1 MNLDL
6 TEEQEM
12 LRTSARDFLTKECP
26 KTLVRKL
33 EEDEKGYSPELWQKM
48 AELGWMG
55 LVLPEQYNG
64 MGMGFMDLVI
74 LLQEMGRNILPGPFF
89 STVVMGSLPILN
101 AGTEG
106 QKKEFLPRIAKGDA
120 ILALAFTEPSA
131 RYDAAGVQIKAEAQG
146 DSFIIN
152 GTKLFVENAH
162 IADYIICVTR
172 TKKGATPED
181 GITLFLVDA
190 KSPGI
195 KCEVMPTIGADKLC
209 EVVFKNVKV
218 PKSNMLGKLH
228 EGWPVMAKT
237 LEYATIAKCAEMV
250 GGQEAALE
258 MTLAYVKER
267 VQYGKPIGSFQV
279 IQHYCANM
287 WMNVETSR
295 DILYKAAWNVAEGLP
310 GSASEVAVAKGWI
323 NEAYKFVTER
333 AVQCH
338 GAIGTTRDHD
348 IGLYYRRA
356 KSGELAFGDTDFQKE
371 LVAQQLGL

>member
-12 LRTSARDFLTKECP
+12 LRSSARDFLTKECP
-26 KTLVRKL
+26 KSLVRKL
-33 EEDEKGYSPELWQKM
+33 EEDEKGYSPELWSKM
-48 AELGWMG
+48 ADLGWMG
-55 LVLPEQYNG
+55 LVLPEDYGGQ
-64 MGMGFMDLVI
+64 GMGFMDLII
-74 LLQEMGRNILPGPFF
+74 LLQEMGRNIVPGPFF
-89 STVVMGSLPILN
+89 CTVVLGSLPILS
-101 AGTEG
+101 AGTEE
-106 QKKEFLPRIAKGDA
+106 QKKEFLPKIAKGEL
-120 ILALAFTEPSA
+120 IMTLAFTEPSA
-131 RYDAAGVQIKAEAQG
+131 RYDAAGVKTKAVAQG
-146 DSFIIN
+146 DNFVIN

-162 IADYIICVTR
+162 IADYMICVTR
-172 TKKGATPED
+172 TQKGATPED

-209 EVVFKNVKV
+209 EVMFKNVKV
-218 PKSNMLGKLH
+218 PKKNMLGKLN
-228 EGWPVMAKT
+228 EGWPMLSKT
-237 LEYATIAKCAEMV
+237 LEQATIAKCAEMV
-250 GGQEAALE
+250 GGQEAALD

-267 VQYGKPIGSFQV
+267 VQYGRPIGSFQV

-295 DILYKAAWNVAEGLP
+295 DILYKAAWSVAEGLP
-310 GSASEVAVAKGWI
+310 TSSTEVAVAKGWI

-356 KSGELAFGDTDFQKE
+356 KSGELAFGDSDFQRE
-371 LVAQQLGL
+371 LVAQRLGI

>member
-1 MNLDL
+1 
-6 TEEQEM
+6 
-12 LRTSARDFLTKECP
+12 
-26 KTLVRKL
+26 
-33 EEDEKGYSPELWQKM
+33 
-48 AELGWMG
+48 MG
-55 LVLPEQYNG
+55 LVLPEKYGGQE
-64 MGMGFMDLVI
+64 MGFMDLII
-74 LLQEMGRNILPGPFF
+74 LLQEMGRNIVPGPFF
-89 STVVMGSLPILN
+89 CTVVLGSLPILL
-101 AGTEG
+101 AGSEE
-106 QKKEFLPRIAKGDA
+106 QKEELLPRIAKGEL
-120 ILALAFTEPSA
+120 IMTLAFTEPSA
-131 RYDAAGVQIKAEAQG
+131 RYDATGVQAKAKAQG
-146 DSFIIN
+146 DSFLIN

-172 TKKGATPED
+172 TRKGTTPED

-190 KSPGI
+190 KSRGI

-209 EVVFKNVKV
+209 EVVFDDVEVSKK
-218 PKSNMLGKLH
+218 NMLGKLH
-228 EGWPVMAKT
+228 GGWAILSKT
-237 LEYATIAKCAEMV
+237 LEQATIAKCAEMV
-250 GGQEAALE
+250 GGQEAAMD

-295 DILYKAAWNVAEGLP
+295 DILYKAAWSVAEGLP
-310 GSASEVAVAKGWI
+310 TRASEVAVTKGWI

-356 KSGELAFGDTDFQKE
+356 KAGELAFGDTDFQKE
-371 LVAQQLGL
+371 LVAQKLGL

>member
-26 KTLVRKL
+26 KTMVRKL
-33 EEDEKGYSPELWQKM
+33 EEDEKGYSPELWHKM

-101 AGTEG
+101 AGTEE
-106 QKKEFLPRIAKGDA
+106 QKKEFLPRIAAGDM
-120 ILALAFTEPSA
+120 ILTLAFIEPSA
-131 RYDAAGVQIKAEAQG
+131 RYDAAGVQTKAAAQG

-152 GTKLFVENAH
+152 GTKLFAENAH

-172 TKKGATPED
+172 TKKGTTPED

-218 PKSNMLGKLH
+218 PKNRMLGKLN
-228 EGWPVMAKT
+228 EGWPIMAKT

-250 GGQEAALE
+250 GGQEAALD

-310 GSASEVAVAKGWI
+310 GSDAEVAVAKGWI

-356 KSGELAFGDTDFQKE
+356 KAGELAFGDTDFQKE

>member
-12 LRTSARDFLTKECP
+12 LRTSARDFLSKECT

-33 EEDEKGYSPELWQKM
+33 EEDEKGYSPELWRKM
-48 AELGWMG
+48 ADLGWMG
-55 LVLPEQYNG
+55 LVLPEKYNG
-64 MGMGFMDLVI
+64 MGMGFMDLII
-74 LLQEMGRNILPGPFF
+74 LLQEMGRNIVPGPFF
-89 STVVMGSLPILN
+89 CTVVLGGLPILS
-101 AGTEG
+101 AGTEE
-106 QKKEFLPRIAKGDA
+106 QKKEFLPKIAKGEL
-120 ILALAFTEPSA
+120 ILTVAYIEPSA
-131 RYDAAGVQIKAEAQG
+131 RYDAAGVETKAVAHG
-146 DSFIIN
+146 DSFVID

-172 TKKGATPED
+172 TEKGATPED

-190 KSPGI
+190 KNPGI
-195 KCEVMPTIGADKLC
+195 KCEVIPTMGADKLC
-209 EVVFKNVKV
+209 EVVFKSVKV
-218 PKSNMLGKLH
+218 PRNNMLGKLH
-228 EGWPVMAKT
+228 KGWPIVAEA
-237 LEYATIAKCAEMV
+237 LEKATIAKCAEMV
-250 GGQEAALE
+250 GGEEAALD
-258 MTLAYVKER
+258 MTLAYAKER

-295 DILYKAAWNVAEGLP
+295 DILYKTAWSLAEGLP
-310 GSASEVAVAKGWI
+310 TGAAEVAVAKGWI
-323 NEAYKFVTER
+323 NEAYKSVTER

-356 KSGELAFGDTDFQKE
+356 KSGELAFGDTDFYKE
-371 LVAQQLGL
+371 VVAWKLGL

>member
-26 KTLVRKL
+26 KALVRKL
-33 EEDEKGYSPELWQKM
+33 EEDEKGFSPDMWRKM
-48 AELGWMG
+48 ADLGWMG
-55 LVLPEQYNG
+55 LVLPEKYGGQ
-64 MGMGFMDLVI
+64 GMGFMDLII
-74 LLQEMGRNILPGPFF
+74 LLQEMGRNIVPGPFF
-89 STVVMGSLPILN
+89 CTVVLGSLPILN
-101 AGTEG
+101 AGSEE
-106 QKKEFLPRIAKGDA
+106 QKNEFLPKIAKGE
-120 ILALAFTEPSA
+120 LVMTLAFTEPGA
-131 RYDAAGVQIKAEAQG
+131 RYDAAGVHTKAETHG
-146 DSFIIN
+146 DTFVIN

-162 IADYIICVTR
+162 IANYIICATR
-172 TKKGATPED
+172 TRKGDAPED
-181 GITLFLVDA
+181 GITLFIVDA
-190 KSPGI
+190 KSQGI

-209 EVVFKNVKV
+209 EVVFDNVKV
-218 PKSNMLGKLH
+218 PKKNMLGKLH
-228 EGWPVMAKT
+228 GGWHILSKA
-237 LEYATIAKCAEMV
+237 LEQATIAKCAEMV
-250 GGQEAALE
+250 GGEEAAME

-295 DILYKAAWNVAEGLP
+295 DILYKAAWSVAEGLP
-310 GSASEVAVAKGWI
+310 TSDTEVAVAKGWI

-333 AVQCH
+333 ALQCH

-356 KSGELAFGDTDFQKE
+356 KSGELAFGDTDFYKE
-371 LVAQQLGL
+371 VVAQKLGL

>member
-33 EEDEKGYSPELWQKM
+33 EEDKKGYSTELWHKM

-55 LVLPEQYNG
+55 LVLPEKYGGQ
-64 MGMGFMDLVI
+64 GMGFMDLII

-89 STVVMGSLPILN
+89 STVVLGSLPILL
-101 AGTEG
+101 AGTEE
-106 QKKEFLPRIAKGDA
+106 QKKEFLPKIAKGEL
-120 ILALAFTEPSA
+120 IMTLAFTEPSA
-131 RYDAAGVQIKAEAQG
+131 RYDAAGVQVKAKAQG
-146 DSFIIN
+146 DNFLIN

-162 IADYIICVTR
+162 IADYMICVTR
-172 TKKGATPED
+172 TRKGTTPED

-190 KSPGI
+190 KSRGI
-195 KCEVMPTIGADKLC
+195 KHEVMPTIGADKLC
-209 EVVFKNVKV
+209 EVVFDDVEV
-218 PKSNMLGKLH
+218 PKKNMLGKLH
-228 EGWPVMAKT
+228 GGWHILAKA
-237 LEYATIAKCAEMV
+237 LEQATIAKCAEMV
-250 GGQEAALE
+250 GGQEAAMD

-295 DILYKAAWNVAEGLP
+295 DILYKTACSVAEGLP
-310 GSASEVAVAKGWI
+310 SSASEVAVAKGWI

-356 KSGELAFGDTDFQKE
+356 KAGELAFGDTDFQKE
-371 LVAQQLGL
+371 LVAQKLGL

>member
-26 KTLVRKL
+26 KSLVRKL
-33 EEDEKGYSPELWQKM
+33 EEDEKGYSIELWRKM
-48 AELGWMG
+48 SDLGWMG
-55 LVLPEQYNG
+55 LVLPEKYGGQ
-64 MGMGFMDLVI
+64 GMGFMDLII
-74 LLQEMGRNILPGPFF
+74 LLQEMGRNIVPGPFF
-89 STVVMGSLPILN
+89 CTVVLGGLPILS
-101 AGTEG
+101 AGTEE
-106 QKKEFLPRIAKGDA
+106 QKKEFLPKIAKGEL
-120 ILALAFTEPSA
+120 ILTVAYIEPSA
-131 RYDAAGVQIKAEAQG
+131 RYDAAGVETKAVAHG
-146 DSFIIN
+146 DSFVID

-162 IADYIICVTR
+162 IADYLICVTR
-172 TKKGATPED
+172 TEKGATPED

-195 KCEVMPTIGADKLC
+195 KCEVIPTMGADKLC
-209 EVVFKNVKV
+209 EVVFKSVKV
-218 PKSNMLGKLH
+218 PRKNMLGRLH
-228 EGWPVMAKT
+228 KGWPIVAEA
-237 LEYATIAKCAEMV
+237 LEKATIAKCAEMV
-250 GGQEAALE
+250 GGEEAALD
-258 MTLAYVKER
+258 MTLAYAKER

-295 DILYKAAWNVAEGLP
+295 DILYKAAWSLAEGLP
-310 GSASEVAVAKGWI
+310 AGATEVAVAKGWI

-356 KSGELAFGDTDFQKE
+356 KSGELAFGDTDFYKE
-371 LVAQQLGL
+371 VVARKLGL